1 MSCTICNHPKR
12 QEIDQALLA
21 GSASLNALC
30 KEYGLS
36 ISALNRHQAHL
47 QAKVSRG
54 RDQIQH
60 NLFQSCYFWLS
71 QALEMAMQTAQTAMA
86 EGNSKLVLQAL
97 AQGSRFIKI
106 IQKQDFQLDDQM
118 VCAILTSPQWAG
130 QNTLLPHDPDIMAK
144 SRQSLAGLFSAPCPE
159 GPPPAVP
166 SAAPAGQQLNALQAI
181 PPAPAQ
187 TSAKTK
193 KQKPQSEYDPS
204 KWEEDENMPG
214 TECYVYDAEEE
225 YRLHEVEK
233 KIAQLD
239 IDAITRGMSPVAANE
254 KFEAIF
260 NQLWDAIPIP
270 TDKPLS
276 EYLLEMRLQ
285 TEQAQ
290 HNGQDVIGFKP

>member
-1 MSCTICNHPKR
+1 MSCIICNHPKR
-12 QEIDQALLA
+12 QEIDQALVA
-21 GSASLNALC
+21 GSATLNALC
-30 KEYGLS
+30 QEYGLS

-47 QAKVSRG
+47 RAKVSRA
-54 RDQIQH
+54 RNQLQN

-106 IQKQDFQLDDQM
+106 IQKHDFQLDDGM
-118 VCAILTSPQWAG
+118 VYDILTSPQWAS
-130 QNTLLPHDPDIMAK
+130 QNTLLPHDPNIMAK
-144 SRQSLAGLFSAPCPE
+144 SRQSLAGTFAAPCPD

-166 SAAPAGQQLNALQAI
+166 SASPQGQQLDALPALLTAPVP
-181 PPAPAQ
+181 PPA
-187 TSAKTK
+187 KNK

-204 KWEEDENMPG
+204 KWEKCDDIPG
-214 TECYVYDAEEE
+214 GECYVYDDEEE
-225 YRLHEVEK
+225 YRLREVEK

-276 EYLLEMRLQ
+276 EYLHEQSLRAEQEKNTCQ
-285 TEQAQ
+285 TA
-290 HNGQDVIGFKP
+290 N